1 MANKPA
7 DTLLQSTPPTTFP
20 AHDITMN
27 VLARL
32 VAPRFH
38 YGWVVA
44 AVVFCVLLSTAGTRA
59 TPSVL
64 MLPLEHAFGW
74 SRATISLA
82 ISVNLALYGLTG
94 PFAAAAMQRF
104 GIRPTVVTALLV
116 LACGVG

>member
-1 MANKPA
+1 
-7 DTLLQSTPPTTFP
+7 
-20 AHDITMN
+20 MN
-27 VLARL
+27 ALTRFA
-32 VAPRFH
+32 APRFH

-44 AVVFCVLLSTAGTRA
+44 AVVFFVLLSTAGTRA

-64 MLPLEHAFGW
+64 MLPLEHTFGW

-104 GIRPTVVTALLV
+104 GVRPTVVVALGTMAAGGGLGS
-116 LACGVG
+116 LM